1 MKENDGSGEDFLDLL
16 LSTNANWSK
25 DVGLNQ
31 KKNRYF
37 LCLCAFISAGQNL
50 LQVSDSSRRQ
60 LDELKTWLNVRH
72 KPHTRGEKILLYYYD
87 ETFFFVWPNVHLSF
101 HSMWKQTGHTIWPS
115 TASFWSVI
123 NNPVY
128 QGRKLFFRFE
138 QEPFLLLKSFWI
150 FHFVIVL
157 EFYDFWGVVFIHFV
171 SISMLLF
178 NFL

>member
-72 KPHTRGEKILLYYYD
+72 KPHTRGEKILLFQRSSSKSLIQVSCMVK
-87 ETFFFVWPNVHLSF
+87 TL
-101 HSMWKQTGHTIWPS
+101 
-115 TASFWSVI
+115 WSQCI
-123 NNPVY
+123 IMM
-128 QGRKLFFRFE
+128 KLFFCLTQCPLVFPQHVKTNR
-138 QEPFLLLKSFWI
+138 PHYLT
-150 FHFVIVL
+150 FHC
-157 EFYDFWGVVFIHFV
+157 FILV
-171 SISMLLF
+171 SY
-178 NFL
+178 

>member
-72 KPHTRGEKILLYYYD
+72 KPHTRGEKILLFQRSSSKSLIQVSCMVK
-87 ETFFFVWPNVHLSF
+87 TL
-101 HSMWKQTGHTIWPS
+101 
-115 TASFWSVI
+115 WSQCI
-123 NNPVY
+123 IMM
-128 QGRKLFFRFE
+128 KLFFLSDPMSTCLSTACENKQATLSDLPLLHSGQLLTTLFIRE
-138 QEPFLLLKSFWI
+138 GNCFLGSNRS
-150 FHFVIVL
+150 HFC
-157 EFYDFWGVVFIHFV
+157 Y
-171 SISMLLF
+171 
-178 NFL
+178 